1 MAGTTCNPSTT
12 TTAADWQHQPS
23 RKRMFSDCGHGNG
36 RPTSTIGGL
45 SHRKE
50 PRSFFIA
57 VRTFQSS
64 VPFLVSLLFVLS
76 GNEHSRADAFQPRRH
91 QPYHYPHSNHLRH
104 RPEHPSTRHN
114 PLFSSK
120 ASRLNDNES
129 IGNRNE
135 NDSYWN
141 PLQSKPSTRSPTIQN
156 YINRNN
162 IGNER
167 TRETEQ
173 NQRISRNKQ
182 KMKPMPVTGY
192 DARAI
197 EEYYDMRPLQ
207 VGWRLNTLGFPLLF
221 WYCRLLIDNANGV
234 LGLPSVQR
242 QRGKELREAFVQ
254 SKSVALIKSGQALSL
269 RPDLIKNKIWA
280 EELGKL
286 VDAVGSFSDVE
297 AMKIIRSELKDVRQR
312 MDGSPATWKDSFR
325 KRRREAS
332 SKLEKIVANDPVL
345 SLFEFDNDNQAVASA
360 SIGQVYKAR
369 IRKGPQ
375 LEAALGPELAV
386 EWGGKVVAIK
396 VQRPDV
402 ASSVSLDMYLIRR
415 TAGWL
420 SKMRGGDI
428 LGIAD
433 QFGIQLF
440 GELDYEREANNCL
453 RFRDLYG
460 SWDNIMVPDVC
471 TALTRK
477 RVLVMEWVDGEKG
490 PWDGEEGIQMVRH
503 GLKCSVDQLMTT
515 GLFHADP
522 HRGNL
527 LKADDK
533 LAFLD
538 FGMMA
543 DIDEEDRYG
552 LFGLCIGLQSKD
564 IRLVSD
570 NLLKL
575 GFIDD
580 PKQLDELIP
589 RLRSA
594 LKNSTGGTGK
604 AADVNFAKLQA
615 ELDAISRENLLE
627 FSTPPFFTVI
637 IRSLTILEGVALS
650 VNPRFRLVRGSYP
663 YVLRSLLQPENDE
676 RTPVALQNLLIRLLT
691 IDGEGKEIDW
701 VRLRDLLRLAQ
712 KARSQY
718 NPADDEEEEGEN
730 SAKLSRQTIE
740 LFYKFLTSKTGLFLK
755 RPLVHELAEAID
767 GMASIGEANL
777 LRATNG
783 LLPSLPG
790 MNGPVNT
797 RVMSEMKQLLD
808 TFQSALAT
816 TDDDGNTNSSGQA
829 RLLAMGQVVEEMG
842 SLLTDERLRKDAEP
856 LLEEIISVTR
866 MVAVEVLEI
875 RGSRAMRSIL
885 QLNPV
890 APTVS

>member
-1 MAGTTCNPSTT
+1 MPLFSETSLDRNMNENNNNNND
-12 TTAADWQHQPS
+12 TTAA
-23 RKRMFSDCGHGNG
+23 
-36 RPTSTIGGL
+36 
-45 SHRKE
+45 
-50 PRSFFIA
+50 
-57 VRTFQSS
+57 
-64 VPFLVSLLFVLS
+64 
-76 GNEHSRADAFQPRRH
+76 
-91 QPYHYPHSNHLRH
+91 
-104 RPEHPSTRHN
+104 
-114 PLFSSK
+114 
-120 ASRLNDNES
+120 
-129 IGNRNE
+129 NR
-135 NDSYWN
+135 YWN
-141 PLQSKPSTRSPTIQN
+141 PVNSGSSIRN
-156 YINRNN
+156 RINRNSADN
-162 IGNER
+162 MRMGTSR
-167 TRETEQ
+167 
-173 NQRISRNKQ
+173 NQR
-182 KMKPMPVTGY
+182 KMKPLPVTGY
-192 DARAI
+192 DAKAI

-207 VGWRLNTLGFPLLF
+207 VGWRLNTIGFPLLF
-221 WYCRLLIDNANGV
+221 WYARLLIDKANGV
-234 LGLPSVQR
+234 FDLPSVQR
-242 QRGKELREAFVQ
+242 QRGKELREAFVA
-254 SKSVALIKSGQALSL
+254 SRSVALIKSGQALSL

-286 VDAVGSFSDVE
+286 VDAVGSFSDFE
-297 AMKIIRSELKDVRQR
+297 AMKIIKSELKDVDIT
-312 MDGSPATWKDSFR
+312 MKNSPVQWKESFR
-325 KRRREAS
+325 KRKALPKS
-332 SKLEKIVANDPVL
+332 SKLEKIVTNDPLL
-345 SLFEFDNDNQAVASA
+345 SLFEFENDYRAVASA
-360 SIGQVYKAR
+360 SIGQVYKAK

-375 LEAALGPELAV
+375 LEAALGPENARK
-386 EWGGKVVAIK
+386 WGGKVVAIK

-415 TAGWL
+415 TATWL

-440 GELDYEREANNCL
+440 GELDYEREADNCL

-460 SWDNIMVPDVC
+460 KDWDNIMVPDVC

-490 PWDGEEGIQMVRH
+490 PWDGEEGIQMVQL

-527 LKADDK
+527 LKTK
-533 LAFLD
+533 NGQLAFLD

-552 LFGLCIGLQSKD
+552 LFGLCIGLQNKD
-564 IRLVSD
+564 LPLVTE

-580 PKQLDELIP
+580 PNQLDELIP

-594 LKNSTGGTGK
+594 LKNSTGGSGK
-604 AADVNFAKLQA
+604 ASDVNFAKLQA

-650 VNPRFRLVRGSYP
+650 VDPRFRLVRGSYP
-663 YVLRSLLQPENDE
+663 YILSSLLVPEVDD
-676 RTPVALQNLLIRLLT
+676 RTPAALQKLLIRLLT
-691 IDGEGKEIDW
+691 LNGEGKEIDW

-712 KARSQY
+712 KARSTY
-718 NPADDEEEEGEN
+718 NPAAKDEEEDES
-730 SAKLSRQTIE
+730 SAQLSRLTIE
-740 LFYKFLTSKTGLFLK
+740 LFFKFLTSKTGLFLK

-777 LRATNG
+777 FKATNG
-783 LLPSLPG
+783 LIPQLPG

-797 RVMSEMKQLLD
+797 RVMNEMELLLN

-816 TDDDGNTNSSGQA
+816 SGESETGNLPAA
-829 RLLAMGQVVEEMG
+829 RLLAMRQVVDEMAT
-842 SLLTDERLRKDAEP
+842 LLTDERLREDAEP
-856 LLEEIISVTR
+856 LLEEIVSVVR

-885 QLNPV
+885 QLSPPR
-890 APTVS
+890 AA

>member
-1 MAGTTCNPSTT
+1 
-12 TTAADWQHQPS
+12 
-23 RKRMFSDCGHGNG
+23 MFSDCGHGNENINDSENISDNDNG
-36 RPTSTIGGL
+36 TTRIRNPPVSVAAIPIPI
-45 SHRKE
+45 RV
-50 PRSFFIA
+50 R
-57 VRTFQSS
+57 RTFQSS
-64 VPFLVSLLFVLS
+64 VPFSAFLVSIFLVLS
-76 GNEHSRADAFQPRRH
+76 GNEQNDAFAYAFQPRQHH
-91 QPYHYPHSNHLRH
+91 QQQCKTQSQSH
-104 RPEHPSTRHN
+104 RRSRSTRQD
-114 PLFSSK
+114 PLFSS
-120 ASRLNDNES
+120 ASNEMTS
-129 IGNRNE
+129 TSRSNINTNGYDSSSTKNNR
-135 NDSYWN
+135 YWN
-141 PLQSKPSTRSPTIQN
+141 PLQSNSSTKTANIRN
-156 YINRNN
+156 YSNANKNINN
-162 IGNER
+162 IDH
-167 TRETEQ
+167 Q
-173 NQRISRNKQ
+173 SSQRLSRSKQ

-192 DARAI
+192 DGRAI

-207 VGWRLNTLGFPLLF
+207 VGWRLNTLGIPLLF
-221 WYCRLLIDNANGV
+221 WYCRLLMDNSTG
-234 LGLPSVQR
+234 LLKLPSVQR

-254 SKSVALIKSGQALSL
+254 SRSVALIKSGQALSL

-297 AMKIIRSELKDVRQR
+297 AMKIIRSELKDVSQR
-312 MDGSPATWKDSFR
+312 MEASPKGWKDSFR
-325 KRRREAS
+325 KRRRQAN

-375 LEAALGPELAV
+375 LEAAVGREVAAK
-386 EWGGKVVAIK
+386 WGGKVVAIK

-460 SWDNIMVPDVC
+460 SWDNVMVPDVC

-490 PWDGEEGIQMVRH
+490 PWDGEEGIQMVRY

-527 LKADDK
+527 LKTADGK

-564 IRLVSD
+564 LALVSE

-594 LKNSTGGTGK
+594 LKNATGGTGK

-637 IRSLTILEGVALS
+637 IRSLTILEGVALQ
-650 VNPRFRLVRGSYP
+650 VDPRFRLVRGSYP
-663 YVLRSLLQPENDE
+663 YVLRSLLQPENDD
-676 RTPVALQNLLIRLLT
+676 RTPVALQNLLIQLLT
-691 IDGEGKEIDW
+691 LNGEGKEIDW

-718 NPADDEEEEGEN
+718 DPADGEDEDGEN
-730 SAKLSRQTIE
+730 SSKLSRQTIE
-740 LFYKFLTSKTGLFLK
+740 LFFKFLTSKTGLFLK
-755 RPLVHELAEAID
+755 RPLVHELAEAVD

-777 LRATNG
+777 FKATNG

-808 TFQSALAT
+808 TFQSALAIGAT
-816 TDDDGNTNSSGQA
+816 TNSGNNANGQA
-829 RLLAMGQVVEEMG
+829 RLLAMRQVVDEMG
-842 SLLTDERLRKDAEP
+842 ILLTDERLRKDAEP
-856 LLEEIISVTR
+856 LLEEIVSVTR

-885 QLNPV
+885 QLNPASSV
-890 APTVS
+890 R

>member
-1 MAGTTCNPSTT
+1 MTGIRNRI
-12 TTAADWQHQPS
+12 S
-23 RKRMFSDCGHGNG
+23 RN
-36 RPTSTIGGL
+36 T
-45 SHRKE
+45 
-50 PRSFFIA
+50 
-57 VRTFQSS
+57 
-64 VPFLVSLLFVLS
+64 
-76 GNEHSRADAFQPRRH
+76 
-91 QPYHYPHSNHLRH
+91 
-104 RPEHPSTRHN
+104 
-114 PLFSSK
+114 
-120 ASRLNDNES
+120 DN
-129 IGNRNE
+129 N
-135 NDSYWN
+135 
-141 PLQSKPSTRSPTIQN
+141 
-156 YINRNN
+156 
-162 IGNER
+162 
-167 TRETEQ
+167 
-173 NQRISRNKQ
+173 NQRGRSRNKQ

-207 VGWRLNTLGFPLLF
+207 VGWRMNSIGFPLLF
-221 WYCRLLIDNANGV
+221 WYGRLLIDKANGV
-234 LGLPSVQR
+234 LDLPSVQR
-242 QRGKELREAFVQ
+242 KRGKELREAFVQ

-297 AMKIIRSELKDVRQR
+297 AMKIIMMELKDVAQK
-312 MDGSPATWKDSFR
+312 MDSDPSIKWKESFR
-325 KRRREAS
+325 KRRGMAKT
-332 SKLEKIVANDPVL
+332 KLEKMVANNPVL
-345 SLFEFDNDNQAVASA
+345 SLFEFENDYRAVASA
-360 SIGQVYKAR
+360 SIGQVYKAK
-369 IRKGPQ
+369 IRRGPQ
-375 LEAALGPELAV
+375 LEAALGKEIAAK
-386 EWGGKVVAIK
+386 WGGKVVAIK

-402 ASSVSLDMYLIRR
+402 ASSVSLDMYLLRR
-415 TAGWL
+415 TATWL

-440 GELDYEREANNCL
+440 GELDYEREADNCL

-460 SWDNIMVPDVC
+460 KEWDNIMVPDVC

-477 RVLVMEWVDGEKG
+477 RVLVMEWVDGTKG
-490 PWDGEEGIQMVRH
+490 PWGGDDGIQMVQL

-527 LKADDK
+527 LKTADGK

-552 LFGLCIGLQSKD
+552 LFGLCIGLQNKD
-564 IRLVSD
+564 LPLVTE

-575 GFIDD
+575 GFIDNSE
-580 PKQLDELIP
+580 QLDELIP

-604 AADVNFAKLQA
+604 ASDVNFAKLQA

-650 VNPRFRLVRGSYP
+650 VDPRFRLVRGSYP
-663 YVLRSLLQPENDE
+663 YILSSLLVPEVDD
-676 RTPVALQNLLIRLLT
+676 RTPAALQKLLIRLLT
-691 IDGEGKEIDW
+691 LNGEGREIDW

-712 KARSQY
+712 KARSKY
-718 NPADDEEEEGEN
+718 NPADAEDDDAET
-730 SAKLSRQTIE
+730 AAALSRQTIE
-740 LFYKFLTSKTGLFLK
+740 LFFKFLTSKTGLFLK

-767 GMASIGEANL
+767 GMASMGEANL
-777 LRATNG
+777 FRATNG
-783 LLPSLPG
+783 LIPQLPG

-797 RVMSEMKQLLD
+797 RVMSEMKMILD
-808 TFQSALAT
+808 TFQSALAVGT
-816 TDDDGNTNSSGQA
+816 ADGNGNNNSGGTTANGQA
-829 RLLAMGQVVEEMG
+829 RLLAMRQVLDEI
-842 SLLTDERLRKDAEP
+842 STLLTDERLREDAEP
-856 LLEEIISVTR
+856 LLEEVVSVIR

-885 QLNPV
+885 QLSPPS
-890 APTVS
+890 AA